1 MTTKSRHSFHF
12 KASLALLGA
21 ALLHIAVLTLPAAP
35 VHAESDLEA
44 EETDETINKEV
55 QSLRKDQRED
65 AQARARLKA
74 LEQQH
79 QQLEFKKRT
88 KAPFRSERDLRHD
101 LKRNDA
107 QQGWQK
113 GEHNRLDFETRRQQ
127 QGIRNQTEDWRQ
139 QLDIRDRTGDWRRR

>member
-1 MTTKSRHSFHF
+1 MTTKSR
-12 KASLALLGA
+12 ASLRFRPVLALLGA
-21 ALLHIAVLTLPAAP
+21 ALLHIAVLTLPAP
-35 VHAESDLEA
+35 VHAERDLEA

-55 QSLRKDQRED
+55 QSLRQDQRLD
-65 AQARARLKA
+65 AKGRARLKA

-88 KAPFRSERDLRHD
+88 GTPFRSERDLRHD

-113 GEHNRLDFETRRQQ
+113 GENSRMDFETRRQQ
-127 QGIRNQTEDWRQ
+127 QDIRNQTESWRQ
-139 QLDIRDRTGDWRRR
+139 QLDIRDRTGDWRSR